1 MDMAGDA
8 GKDAGRRAGKSPVDP
23 AHAPV
28 TPAMMRSVA
37 RLAAVQG
44 LYQMDMAGT
53 DLVEVIR
60 EFMLYRFGEQAR
72 FDFAD
77 ADTVFFED
85 LIKGVVR
92 RQRDIDPL
100 LDGQLAAGW
109 RLKRIDSILRAI
121 LRAGAFE
128 LIERVDVPA
137 SVVIN
142 EYIDVAHAFFGGD
155 EPKVVNGVLDKL
167 ARRLRTGEMKARG

>member
-1 MDMAGDA
+1 MGDDGGKERGREASAAEAG
-8 GKDAGRRAGKSPVDP
+8 GNRPPVSP
-23 AHAPV
+23 AK
-28 TPAMMRSVA
+28 MRSVA

-44 LYQMDMAGT
+44 LYQMDMART
-53 DLVEVIR
+53 DLTEVIQ

-77 ADTVFFED
+77 ADTSFFEE

-100 LDGQLAAGW
+100 LDGQLAQGW

-128 LIERVDVPA
+128 LIERADVPA
-137 SVVIN
+137 TVVID
-142 EYIDVAHAFFGGD
+142 EYIDVAHAFFGGE

-167 ARRLRTGEMKARG
+167 ARRLRASEVKARQ